1 MVDMPIDINTLS
13 ASYKDIISG
22 VVRHRFYNRITERN
36 VYDWLRNFEQEE
48 VEYAI
53 EVLKHI
59 EYYRED
65 DIINILTEVLNPYIN
80 QTEKHLHFVP
90 IGKAGKSGQMVVYII
105 QGVLKPFFAQKHRF
119 HYYTGIDKVEVEQLK
134 ENDVL
139 FYVDDVIGTGNT
151 FVKYAQKNDKVR
163 TSLEENFIA
172 EVILL
177 CIVTTMGGKVRLER
191 DYPSMKLVGEEKRK
205 AFDVDRSCF
214 GSYYRMLPI
223 REFAFKYGKKIAG
236 KDSALGYENS
246 QLLIVFSHAVPNNSL
261 PILWKQTD
269 KFIPLVPR
277 SYAVKGKMAFMN
289 RNETNRW
296 IFFFMNFFQMKTKRD
311 VSQIFHDKDNYMLMS
326 VLRLL
331 LQGQDGLSIA
341 NQLGLHRPDMD
352 LIWQKGI
359 VANLW
364 NDKHVIT
371 DACQKR
377 YQELLKQMKFESTVY
392 NRDSKREEE
401 KELVYVPE
409 TFRGL
414 K

>member
-1 MVDMPIDINTLS
+1 MPVDVNMLTE
-13 ASYKDIISG
+13 AQKDMIGG

-53 EVLKHI
+53 EVIKHI

-65 DIINILTEVLNPYIN
+65 DIINILTEALNPYIN
-80 QTEKHLHFVP
+80 QTDKNLHIVP

-105 QGVLKPFFAQKHRF
+105 QGILKPLFAQRQRF
-119 HYYTGIDKVEVEQLK
+119 HYYPDIEKVAVEQLK

-151 FVKYAQKNDKVR
+151 FAKYVKKNDKVR
-163 TSLEENFIA
+163 TSLDETFTA

-177 CIVTTMGGKVRLER
+177 CIATTMGGKVRLER
-191 DYPSMKLVGEEKRK
+191 DYPSLKLIGEEKRK

-214 GSYYRMLPI
+214 GGYYRMLPI

-236 KDSALGYENS
+236 KDCALGYENS

-269 KFIPLVPR
+269 KFTPLVPR
-277 SYAVKGKMAFMN
+277 SYEVKGKKAFMD

-296 IFFFMNFFQMKTKRD
+296 LFFFMHFFQMNDKYD
-311 VSQIFHDKDNYMLMS
+311 ASQIFHDKDNFMLMS

-331 LQGQDGLSIA
+331 LQGQDELRIA

-352 LIWQKGI
+352 VIWQKGI

-364 NDKHVIT
+364 NDKHIIT

-377 YQELLKQMKFESTVY
+377 YQELLKQMKFENTLY
-392 NRDSKREEE
+392 NRDNKREEE

-409 TFRGL
+409 TFRGQ

>member
-1 MVDMPIDINTLS
+1 MPVDINMLTETQ
-13 ASYKDIISG
+13 KDMIGG

-36 VYDWLRNFEQEE
+36 IYDWLRNFDQEE

-53 EVLKHI
+53 EILKHI

-65 DIINILTEVLNPYIN
+65 DIINILTEALNPYIN

-90 IGKAGKSGQMVVYII
+90 IGKAGKSGLMVVYII
-105 QGVLKPFFAQKHRF
+105 QGILKPFYAQRHRF
-119 HYYTGIDKVEVEQLK
+119 HYYTDIDKVEVVQLK

-163 TSLEENFIA
+163 TSLDENFIA
-172 EVILL
+172 EVNLL
-177 CIVTTMGGKVRLER
+177 CIVITMGGKVRLER
-191 DYPSMKLVGEEKRK
+191 DYPSMKLIGEEKRK
-205 AFDVDRSCF
+205 AFDVERSCF
-214 GSYYRMLPI
+214 GGYYRMLPI
-223 REFAFKYGKKIAG
+223 REFAFKYGRKIAG

-277 SYAVKGKMAFMN
+277 SYAVKGKMAFMD

-296 IFFFMNFFQMKTKRD
+296 MFFFMDFFQFNNKRD
-311 VSQIFHDKDNYMLMS
+311 AAQIFHDKDNYMMMS
-326 VLRLL
+326 VLRLVF
-331 LQGQDGLSIA
+331 QGLDELSIA
-341 NQLGLHRPDMD
+341 NILGLHRPDMD
-352 LIWQKGI
+352 AIWQKGTD
-359 VANLW
+359 AKLW
-364 NDKHVIT
+364 NDQHHVT

-377 YQELLKQMKFESTVY
+377 YQELLKQMKFENTAY
-392 NRDSKREEE
+392 NRDRKREEE

>member
-1 MVDMPIDINTLS
+1 MPVDINFLTEVQ
-13 ASYKDIISG
+13 KDIIGG

-53 EVLKHI
+53 EILKHI

-65 DIINILTEVLNPYIN
+65 DIINILTEALNPYII

-105 QGVLKPFFAQKHRF
+105 QGVLKPFYAHRHRF
-119 HYYTGIDKVEVEQLK
+119 HYYTDIEKVVVEQLK

-151 FVKYAQKNDKVR
+151 FVKYAKKNDKVR
-163 TSLEENFIA
+163 KTLEENFAA
-172 EVILL
+172 EIKLL

-191 DYPSMKLVGEEKRK
+191 DYPSMKLIGEEKRK

-223 REFAFKYGKKIAG
+223 REFAFKYGLKIAG

-261 PILWKQTD
+261 PILWKQTG
-269 KFIPLVPR
+269 KFMSLAPR
-277 SYAVKGKMAFMN
+277 SYAVKGRKAFMD

-296 IFFFMNFFQMKTKRD
+296 LFFFMDFFRTNSKRD
-311 VSQIFHDKDNYMLMS
+311 VSQLFHDKDNYMMMS
-326 VLRLL
+326 VLRLM
-331 LQGQDGLSIA
+331 LQGHDDLSIA

-352 LIWQKGI
+352 AIWQKG
-359 VANLW
+359 VDTKLW
-364 NDKHVIT
+364 NDQHQIT
-371 DACQKR
+371 DACQRR
-377 YQELLKQMKFESTVY
+377 YQELLKQMRFENTAY

-401 KELVYVPE
+401 KELVFVPE

>member
-1 MVDMPIDINTLS
+1 MPVDINSLTEVQ
-13 ASYKDIISG
+13 KDIIGG

-48 VEYAI
+48 VECAI
-53 EVLKHI
+53 EILKHI

-65 DIINILTEVLNPYIN
+65 DIIKILTEALKPYII

-105 QGVLKPFFAQKHRF
+105 QGVLKPFFAQRQRF
-119 HYYTGIDKVEVEQLK
+119 HYYTDIDKVEVEQLK
-134 ENDVL
+134 DNDVL

-151 FVKYAQKNDKVR
+151 FVKYAKKKENDKVR
-163 TSLEENFIA
+163 MTLDENFAA
-172 EVILL
+172 EVKLL
-177 CIVTTMGGKVRLER
+177 CIVTTKGGKARLER
-191 DYPSMKLVGEEKRK
+191 DYPSMKLIGEVKRK
-205 AFDVDRSCF
+205 AFDVDNSCF

-223 REFAFKYGKKIAG
+223 REFAFKYGKKIEG

-261 PILWKQTD
+261 PILWKQKD

-277 SYAVKGKMAFMN
+277 SYAVKGKMAFMD

-296 IFFFMNFFQMKTKRD
+296 LFFFMAFFRANSKRD
-311 VSQIFHDKDNYMLMS
+311 VSQLFHDKDNYMMMS
-326 VLRLL
+326 VLRLV
-331 LQGQDGLSIA
+331 LQGLDDLSIA
-341 NQLGLHRPDMD
+341 NILGLHRPDMEA
-352 LIWQKGI
+352 IWQKG
-359 VANLW
+359 VDTKLW
-364 NDKHVIT
+364 NDLHQIT
-371 DACQKR
+371 DACQRR
-377 YQELLKQMKFESTVY
+377 YQELLKQMKFENTAY